1 MLVKKDTS
9 RIHGINVKS
18 SVVTLDLAKIKSYI
32 KETVY
37 DFCNK
42 NPGEW
47 FSVRELFGSDWNGT
61 PLQDIYEYRNSIN
74 PSNSSKSAGKDAGN
88 LLKRVLADD
97 SNYYE
102 SVFSKKTHMYRKI
115 N

>member
-9 RIHGINVKS
+9 RIYGIIIKRS
-18 SVVTLDLAKIKSYI
+18 DVTLDLDKIKSYI
-32 KETVY
+32 KATVY

-61 PLQDIYEYRNSIN
+61 PLQDLYEYRNSIN
-74 PSNSSKSAGKDAGN
+74 PSNSSESAGKDAGN

-102 SVFSKKTHMYRKI
+102 SAFSEKTHKYRKI